1 VLFGSDGELEK
12 DEVELLNGT
21 GVVLSVEVIDVIG
34 DTDVLLLEEVFV
46 ESEDVSVVLLEDTD
60 KELDDALVDIMDSEL
75 RDEELL
81 MVEES
86 VDVVVRDTV
95 LLREG
100 VDVKLESEFEE
111 VAVVVALIE
120 EGNDETLTEEE
131 ELVDSMLE
139 VGESPA

>member
-1 VLFGSDGELEK
+1 
-12 DEVELLNGT
+12 
-21 GVVLSVEVIDVIG
+21 VIG